1 VTTYYYGTPIKYSYK
16 AGNSKGGQAVLLEA
30 QRFPEDFDGLMPS
43 APVYDYTG
51 RSVIAAA
58 WFAQGLSDGHGSS
71 VLNAEAARA
80 VHKSVLAYCGGQA
93 GANEGL
99 VTDPPSCK
107 WQPEIIACA
116 SGSSG
121 PDCLNEAQVSAIK
134 HLMAPPTNSRGEV
147 LYAYPYI
154 PGTETQWE
162 GWNYFGAPTPGYPPR
177 FANEIRRLWLGRE
190 GFMTHRPLICVPSKL
205 GAARF
210 SCGMAGPMAR
220 LWRPL
225 RLATTSV

>member
-1 VTTYYYGTPIKYSYK
+1 LVPRNASAVSDAPHYKSADRFGTSCGARPIQLFEGSRRWAANAPELQEDFGWRSNHVITLIVKGKTTCYYGTPIKYSYK

-116 SGSSG
+116 SGSHQA
-121 PDCLNEAQVSAIK
+121 AQGTSDGRWFHDDDLLANDSKEFSDLAMQKRGRPSVS
-134 HLMAPPTNSRGEV
+134 RQV
-147 LYAYPYI
+147 
-154 PGTETQWE
+154 
-162 GWNYFGAPTPGYPPR
+162 
-177 FANEIRRLWLGRE
+177 
-190 GFMTHRPLICVPSKL
+190 
-205 GAARF
+205 
-210 SCGMAGPMAR
+210 
-220 LWRPL
+220 
-225 RLATTSV
+225 